1 MFPQEKPQLD
11 HMFTNHKWKFLD
23 EYMKKKIQLKNE
35 LPKKNKKKKCKM
47 IESSV
52 RRTRAQLRADGPQ
65 RPIGGQQQ
73 CAAPVAA
80 ARLTA
85 WMSRGRR
92 LHYSLPQQAAHTQHL
107 QEI

>member
-1 MFPQEKPQLD
+1 
-11 HMFTNHKWKFLD
+11 
-23 EYMKKKIQLKNE
+23 
-35 LPKKNKKKKCKM
+35 M

-52 RRTRAQLRADGPQ
+52 RRTRTQLRADGPQ
-65 RPIGGQQQ
+65 RPIGGSQQ

-92 LHYSLPQQAAHTQHL
+92 LHSSLPQQAAHTQHL